1 MSIPTNIPQDVNFG
15 TVDAG
20 VIVGIDEVCNWII
33 GDCFLLMAWRTFC
46 RMYLC
51 LMFVVYEW

>member
-20 VIVGIDEVCNWII
+20 DVVGIDEVCNWII
-33 GDCFLLMAWRTFC
+33 GDCFFWS
-46 RMYLC
+46 YLVGSRDQQDDMIR
-51 LMFVVYEW
+51 LT